1 MAQTG
6 EGRVCSGAS
15 AVMVS
20 LPKLGSQGAG
30 DGGGKVLGGPA
41 VAGTLQILRAA
52 GWEFKAQAAAGRALY
67 RGKGWGAKRKRK
79 RTGGWGV
86 GMTLQPPLLLS
97 TNLQPRRAMV
107 WKDRGAL
114 NSCRFLPPNNSRV
127 ELQQEGLAPSATLS
141 PASQTPLNS
150 PGRLT
155 QPENS
160 LTHGHMT
167 ACPLPH
173 LRPGPPSNIFSF
185 TITDSPPPT
194 HPQSPPEVSATP
206 VIKNFL
212 ESQLFFCFFSNL
224 NQFSESRSWF

>member
-1 MAQTG
+1 M
-6 EGRVCSGAS
+6 
-15 AVMVS
+15 
-20 LPKLGSQGAG
+20 
-30 DGGGKVLGGPA
+30 
-41 VAGTLQILRAA
+41 AGTLQLLHAA
-52 GWEFKAQAAAGRALY
+52 GWEFKAQAAAGRELY
-67 RGKGWGAKRKRK
+67 RGKGWGGKRKRK

-86 GMTLQPPLLLS
+86 GMTLQPALLLS

-114 NSCRFLPPNNSRV
+114 NSCRFLPPNNSRA
-127 ELQQEGLAPSATLS
+127 ELQQKGLVPSATLS
-141 PASQTPLNS
+141 PASQIPLNG

-185 TITDSPPPT
+185 TITDSPTPPPILN
-194 HPQSPPEVSATP
+194 HLRKFQPHLSSK
-206 VIKNFL
+206 ISWSL
-212 ESQLFFCFFSNL
+212 RFFSVSSQIL
-224 NQFSESRSWF
+224 ISSLRADLGSDKRFSPDHQTPLFKCSSYTWFLPGKRGFRFSWV